1 MSTAN
6 IYQLIK
12 EFKTQG
18 LKELK
23 GASGKGD
30 TPSFSKDELE
40 KISRLMDLISDGIEP
55 EEISSIISLLG
66 SISGVLGSDVTGKI
80 VAELKEVMKKMV
92 EDQLKDLSPDVQKD
106 LASKILESVMNVLMD
121 KIHL

>member
-40 KISRLMDLISDGIEP
+40 KISCLMDLISDGIKP

-66 SISGVLGSDVTGKI
+66 SLSGILGSDVTEKI
-80 VAELKEVMKKMV
+80 VAELKMV

-106 LASKILESVMNVLMD
+106 LASKILESIMNVLMD